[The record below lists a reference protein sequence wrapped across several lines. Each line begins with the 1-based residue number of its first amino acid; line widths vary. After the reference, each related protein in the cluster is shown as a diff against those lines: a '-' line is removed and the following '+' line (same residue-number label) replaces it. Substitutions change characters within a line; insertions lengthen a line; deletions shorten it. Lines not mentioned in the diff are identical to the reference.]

1 MVVHQKFTYL
11 ICSILPLK
19 NYYYYKKE
27 SSNCT
32 TQKIFFQHQDLS
44 LQIQRTWGLPLMLFL
59 INLLHLLCVY
69 IYIYEMS
76 SSYTWCN
83 SCKVTHFLHRR
94 LIWDLTAKKIS
105 LNVAY
110 IYYLVE
116 SIYIYIYIVRL
127 CWRKYYLV
135 ENNK

>member
-59 INLLHLLCVY
+59 INQQWVFFFVCCCCCCYVRFLHLLCAGVY
-69 IYIYEMS
+69 IYIY
-76 SSYTWCN
+76 
-83 SCKVTHFLHRR
+83 
-94 LIWDLTAKKIS
+94 
-105 LNVAY
+105 
-110 IYYLVE
+110 IYYQGQNPQLETWMINSQNTMCSLSLLQV
-116 SIYIYIYIVRL
+116 SDFGPLNLKYQL
-127 CWRKYYLV
+127 CRSY
-135 ENNK
+135 